1 MSESIESDSSDNRYN
16 FHSIDTDVKVET
28 TWTPFE
34 DVADLR
40 PWGYV
45 GNKRAPA
52 IADVSGSPPDPTP
65 EIGICNPDPP
75 RNWQRPRG
83 AANL

>member
-16 FHSIDTDVKVET
+16 FHSIDADVAVET

-45 GNKRAPA
+45 GDKRAPA
-52 IADVSGSPPDPTP
+52 IADVSGSPDDLTP
-65 EIGICNPDPP
+65 KMTS
-75 RNWQRPRG
+75 RHTRTMY
-83 AANL
+83 